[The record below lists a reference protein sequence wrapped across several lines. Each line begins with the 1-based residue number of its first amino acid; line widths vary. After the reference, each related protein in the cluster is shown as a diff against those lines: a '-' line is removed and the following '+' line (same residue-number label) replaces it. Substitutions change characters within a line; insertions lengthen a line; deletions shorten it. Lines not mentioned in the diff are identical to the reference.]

1 MLNNREDIV
10 KDGNIRVRFEKIAN
24 NGYEISINAYTKE
37 TDYAE
42 FLKVKEKVNY
52 EIIKI
57 VQNENVEL
65 AYNTQ
70 TLYVKNS

>member
-1 MLNNREDIV
+1 MIDKLFESVYNLFEED
-10 KDGNIRVRFEKIAN
+10 E
-24 NGYEISINAYTKE
+24 
-37 TDYAE
+37 
-42 FLKVKEKVNY
+42 EKVNY

-70 TLYVKNS
+70 NLYVKNS